1 MKRPLIA
8 SCLCAAAM
16 TAFLAGAALAQDASK
31 TVMAACTK
39 CHNAQRVCTALGKKD
54 QAAWDATVTRMMG
67 KGAQVSEKDKPA
79 VVAYLAG
86 LKPGSKPV
94 CE

>member
-1 MKRPLIA
+1 MKRSFIA
-8 SCLCAAAM
+8 SCACAVLLAA
-16 TAFLAGAALAQDASK
+16 FCAGAALAQDASK

-39 CHNAQRVCTALGKKD
+39 CHMAERLCAALGKKD
-54 QAAWDATVTRMMG
+54 QAAWEVTVTRMIG
-67 KGAQVSEKDKPA
+67 KGAQISEKEKPA
-79 VVAYLAG
+79 VIAYLAG

>member
-1 MKRPLIA
+1 MKRRFLA
-8 SCLCAAAM
+8 GCACAALL
-16 TAFLAGAALAQDASK
+16 TAFCVGAALAQDASK

-39 CHNAQRVCTALGKKD
+39 CHIAERICAALGKKD
-54 QAAWDATVTRMMG
+54 KAAWDVTVTRMIG
-67 KGAQVSEKDKPA
+67 KGAQVSDKDKPA
-79 VVAYLAG
+79 VVAYLVG

>member
-1 MKRPLIA
+1 MKRSLFA
-8 SCLCAAAM
+8 SCLCVAALS
-16 TAFLAGAALAQDASK
+16 AFLAGAALAQDASK
-31 TVMAACTK
+31 IVMTACTK
-39 CHNAQRVCTALGKKD
+39 CHNAERICAKLGTKD
-54 QAAWDATVTRMMG
+54 KAGWDAAVTKMMG
-67 KGAQVSEKDKPA
+67 KGAQVTEKEKPA